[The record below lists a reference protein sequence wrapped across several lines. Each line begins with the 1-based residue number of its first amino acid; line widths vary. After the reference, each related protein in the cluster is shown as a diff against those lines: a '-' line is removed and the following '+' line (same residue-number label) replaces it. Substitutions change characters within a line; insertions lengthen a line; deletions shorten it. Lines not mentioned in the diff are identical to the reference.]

1 MDDDPAGM
9 AERPE
14 SADPAQDAPQ
24 KPKMRER
31 IDHARE
37 RAVEL
42 EGRAVERFEVERK
55 RRTWVEICWQAWLR
69 MRQRGGPLL
78 SGGLAY
84 RLFLFLLPAALFVVA
99 IVGTFA
105 DLSGETAD
113 QAAHDLGMGAALA
126 ATVAQA
132 VSQSD
137 ASNWWLAL
145 LGLVLMLWAARS
157 AVSALLIVSRIA
169 WDAPPS
175 NRVSTTR
182 GALVFTA
189 FMFVGSAASYLAGH
203 LLQGSIAASVLWII
217 VVLAVT
223 IGAAL
228 LAMTLLP
235 RAGRPWP
242 VVIPGAL
249 FFGVVVR
256 GMVLATG
263 VYFADKIARANDLY
277 GALGVAIVAL
287 LWLYLLAWGWVAAQ
301 FLNAG
306 IAGVTRRAPVDLD
319 EEA

>member
-1 MDDDPAGM
+1 VRDRVAHVRD
-9 AERPE
+9 RT
-14 SADPAQDAPQ
+14 
-24 KPKMRER
+24 
-31 IDHARE
+31 
-37 RAVEL
+37 VEL
-42 EGRAVERFEVERK
+42 EGKAVERFEQERR

-84 RLFLFLLPAALFVVA
+84 RLFLFMIPAALLVVSVIGAFVD
-99 IVGTFA
+99 I
-105 DLSGETAD
+105 SGETPD

-132 VSQSD
+132 VSQSE
-137 ASNWWLAL
+137 ANAWWLAL

-169 WDAPPS
+169 WDEPLS
-175 NRVSTTR
+175 NKVSTAR
-182 GALVFTA
+182 GALVFTGFIFA
-189 FMFVGSAASYLAGH
+189 GSLGSFLANRLVHEGVAASIVWWLV
-203 LLQGSIAASVLWII
+203 IA
-217 VVLAVT
+217 AVT

-228 LAMTLLP
+228 LAMALLP

-263 VYFADKIARANDLY
+263 VYFADKISRANDLY
-277 GALGVAIVAL
+277 GALGIAIVIL

-306 IAGVTRRAPVDLD
+306 IAGVTTASQRATDQG
-319 EEA
+319 A

>member
-1 MDDDPAGM
+1 MVDDPARTTQRS
-9 AERPE
+9 EEPT
-14 SADPAQDAPQ
+14 PQ
-24 KPKMRER
+24 PRRSLRER
-31 IDHARE
+31 VAHVRDRT
-37 RAVEL
+37 VEL
-42 EGRAVERFEVERK
+42 EGKAAERFEQERR

-84 RLFLFLLPAALFVVA
+84 RLFLFMIPAALLVVA
-99 IVGTFA
+99 VIGAFV
-105 DLSGETAD
+105 DISGESPD
-113 QAAHDLGMGAALA
+113 KAAHDLGMGAALA

-132 VSQSD
+132 VSQSE
-137 ASNWWLAL
+137 ANAWWLAL

-169 WDAPPS
+169 WDERPS
-175 NRVSTTR
+175 NKISTTR
-182 GALVFTA
+182 GALVFTGFIFA
-189 FMFVGSAASYLAGH
+189 GSIGSYLASH
-203 LLQGSIAASVLWII
+203 LLHGSIAASVLLW
-217 VVLAVT
+217 VLVAAVT

-228 LAMTLLP
+228 LAMVLLP

-256 GMVLATG
+256 GLVLATG
-263 VYFADKIARANDLY
+263 VYFADKISRANDLY
-277 GALGVAIVAL
+277 GALGIAIVIL

-306 IAGVTRRAPVDLD
+306 IAGVRTAGPAAST

>member
-1 MDDDPAGM
+1 MVDDPA
-9 AERPE
+9 RTTQQPE
-14 SADPAQDAPQ
+14 EPTPQ
-24 KPKMRER
+24 PRRSLRER
-31 IDHARE
+31 VAHVRDRT
-37 RAVEL
+37 VEL
-42 EGRAVERFEVERK
+42 EGKAAERFEQERR

-84 RLFLFLLPAALFVVA
+84 RLFLFMIPAALLVVA
-99 IVGTFA
+99 VIGAFV
-105 DLSGETAD
+105 DISGETPD

-126 ATVAQA
+126 ATVSQA
-132 VSQSD
+132 VSQSE
-137 ASNWWLAL
+137 ANAWWLAL

-169 WDAPPS
+169 WDERPS
-175 NRVSTTR
+175 NKISTTR
-182 GALVFTA
+182 GALVFTGFIFA
-189 FMFVGSAASYLAGH
+189 GSIGSYLASH
-203 LLQGSIAASVLWII
+203 LLHGSIAASVLLW
-217 VVLAVT
+217 VLVAAVT

-228 LAMTLLP
+228 LAMVLLP

-256 GMVLATG
+256 GLVLATG
-263 VYFADKIARANDLY
+263 VYFADKISRANDLY
-277 GALGVAIVAL
+277 GALGIAIVIL

-306 IAGVTRRAPVDLD
+306 IAGVRTAGPAAST

>member
-1 MDDDPAGM
+1 M
-9 AERPE
+9 AEPPE
-14 SADPAQDAPQ
+14 SADPAQDALR

-31 IDHARE
+31 IDHARG

-42 EGRAVERFEVERK
+42 EGRAVERFELERK

-105 DLSGETAD
+105 DLSGESAD
-113 QAAHDLGMGAALA
+113 QAARELGMGAALA
-126 ATVAQA
+126 ATIAQA
-132 VSQSD
+132 VAQSD
-137 ASNWWLAL
+137 TSNWWLAL

-169 WDAPPS
+169 WDTPPS
-175 NRVSTTR
+175 NSVSTTR

-189 FMFVGSAASYLAGH
+189 FMFVGSVGSYLASH
-203 LLQGSIAASVLWII
+203 LLQGGLAASVLWIV
-217 VVLAVT
+217 VVLAAT

-228 LAMTLLP
+228 FAMTLLP

-249 FFGVVVR
+249 FFGLVVR
-256 GMVLATG
+256 GMVLATS
-263 VYFADKIARANDLY
+263 VYFADKISRANDLY
-277 GALGVAIVAL
+277 GALGIAIVSL

-306 IAGVTRRAPVDLD
+306 IAGVTGAVPADLD
-319 EEA
+319 GNA

>member
-1 MDDDPAGM
+1 MVDDPA
-9 AERPE
+9 RTTQQPE
-14 SADPAQDAPQ
+14 ETTPQ
-24 KPKMRER
+24 PRRSLRER
-31 IDHARE
+31 VAHVRDRT
-37 RAVEL
+37 VEL
-42 EGRAVERFEVERK
+42 EGKAAERFEQERR

-84 RLFLFLLPAALFVVA
+84 RLFLFMIPAALLVVA
-99 IVGTFA
+99 VIGAFV
-105 DLSGETAD
+105 DISGETPD

-126 ATVAQA
+126 ATVSQA
-132 VSQSD
+132 VSQSE
-137 ASNWWLAL
+137 ANAWWLAL

-169 WDAPPS
+169 WDERPS
-175 NRVSTTR
+175 NKISTTR
-182 GALVFTA
+182 GALVFTGFIFA
-189 FMFVGSAASYLAGH
+189 GSIGSYLASH
-203 LLQGSIAASVLWII
+203 LLHGSIAASVLLW
-217 VVLAVT
+217 VLVAAVT

-228 LAMTLLP
+228 LAMVLLP

-256 GMVLATG
+256 GLVLATG
-263 VYFADKIARANDLY
+263 VYFADKISRANDLY
-277 GALGVAIVAL
+277 GALGIAIVIL

-306 IAGVTRRAPVDLD
+306 IAGVRTAGPAAST

>member
-1 MDDDPAGM
+1 
-9 AERPE
+9 
-14 SADPAQDAPQ
+14 
-24 KPKMRER
+24 
-31 IDHARE
+31 
-37 RAVEL
+37 
-42 EGRAVERFEVERK
+42 
-55 RRTWVEICWQAWLR
+55 

-84 RLFLFLLPAALFVVA
+84 RLFLFMIPAALLVVA
-99 IVGTFA
+99 VIGAFV
-105 DLSGETAD
+105 DISGETPD

-126 ATVAQA
+126 ATVSQA
-132 VSQSD
+132 VSQSE
-137 ASNWWLAL
+137 ANAWWLAL

-169 WDAPPS
+169 WDERPS
-175 NRVSTTR
+175 NKISTTR
-182 GALVFTA
+182 GALVFTGFIFA
-189 FMFVGSAASYLAGH
+189 GSIGSYLASH
-203 LLQGSIAASVLWII
+203 LLHGSIAASVLLW
-217 VVLAVT
+217 VLVAAVT

-228 LAMTLLP
+228 LAMVLLP

-256 GMVLATG
+256 GLVLATG
-263 VYFADKIARANDLY
+263 VYFADKISRANDLY
-277 GALGVAIVAL
+277 GALGIAIVIL

-306 IAGVTRRAPVDLD
+306 IAGVRTAGPAAST

>member
-1 MDDDPAGM
+1 VPEEPAIDTPPVH
-9 AERPE
+9 R
-14 SADPAQDAPQ
+14 

-31 IDHARE
+31 VDHARE
-37 RAVEL
+37 RAAVL
-42 EGRAVERFEVERK
+42 EGRAVDRFERERK

-84 RLFLFLLPAALFVVA
+84 RLFLFMLPAALFVVA
-99 IVGTFA
+99 VLGMFA

-126 ATVAQA
+126 ATVNQA

-169 WDAPPS
+169 WDEPPS
-175 NRVSTTR
+175 SKVSTTR
-182 GALVFTA
+182 GALLFTA
-189 FMFVGSAASYLAGH
+189 FIFVSFIGSTLADHLLHGGAASS
-203 LLQGSIAASVLWII
+203 LLWWVITAAVTIAASVF
-217 VVLAVT
+217 
-223 IGAAL
+223 
-228 LAMTLLP
+228 AMVLLP

-242 VVIPGAL
+242 VVLPGAL

-256 GMVLATG
+256 GLVLATG
-263 VYFADKIARANDLY
+263 VYFADKISRANNLY
-277 GALGVAIVAL
+277 GALGVAIVML

-306 IAGVTRRAPVDLD
+306 IAGVTRTSETVFGQRT
-319 EEA
+319 